1 MGTRAGADEKEE
13 GLLRLLFSMEGREEG
28 EWLRAVAVAVAA
40 AAAAAA
46 AAALE
51 NNKCSEVR
59 RTLCICVAN
68 WKITRHPEGRLVSE
82 SAHE

>member
-1 MGTRAGADEKEE
+1 MTSDASIFNQLSSIPNC
-13 GLLRLLFSMEGREEG
+13 LLSDHSSHLNKLNKSST
-28 EWLRAVAVAVAA
+28 

-68 WKITRHPEGRLVSE
+68 LKITRHPEGRLVSE